1 MRNYGLRI
9 IVFSLL
15 LLGVSIESKSMSMAQ
30 NTSSRWVKTIT
41 PAHDEMDMSKITPEQ
56 AIQSLPEP
64 MHLSDIN
71 VWESVREHVHNKLV
85 HFPLALGLLACL
97 FWLLS
102 SKQSEFQN
110 PAKFVLVLSASTG
123 LLAVITGENQK
134 QVFQDSPLVEI
145 MQWHEKSGFFSLF
158 LLLTGSV
165 WQWFQSFRKFIW
177 VYVGLM
183 VVALLFTGF
192 LGGLLSHSHLEPVN
206 ANQSHQESFQP

>member
-1 MRNYGLRI
+1 MRKFGLWVL
-9 IVFSLL
+9 VFL
-15 LLGVSIESKSMSMAQ
+15 LLGLSIESKSISMAQ
-30 NTSSRWVKTIT
+30 NSSPRLAQAIT

-56 AIQSLPEP
+56 AVQSLPKP
-64 MHLSDIN
+64 IHLSDIK

-85 HFPLALGLLACL
+85 HFPLALGLVACL

-102 SKQSEFQN
+102 SKQPEFQS
-110 PAKFVLVLSASTG
+110 PAKLVLVLSATTG

-145 MQWHEKSGFFSLF
+145 MQWHEKIGFFSLF
-158 LLLTGSV
+158 LLVTGSL

-183 VVALLFTGF
+183 VFALLFTGF

-206 ANQSHQESFQP
+206 ESQNQQESF

>member
-1 MRNYGLRI
+1 
-9 IVFSLL
+9 
-15 LLGVSIESKSMSMAQ
+15 
-30 NTSSRWVKTIT
+30 
-41 PAHDEMDMSKITPEQ
+41 MSKITPEQ

-64 MHLSDIN
+64 THLSDIN
-71 VWESVREHVHNKLV
+71 LWESIQEHVHNKLV
-85 HFPLALGLLACL
+85 HFPFALGLLACL

-102 SKQSEFQN
+102 FKQPEFQN
-110 PAKFVLVLSASTG
+110 PAKLILVLSATTG

-134 QVFQDSPLVEI
+134 QVFQDSSLVEI
-145 MQWHEKSGFFSLF
+145 MQWHERSGFFSLF

-183 VVALLFTGF
+183 AFSLLFTGF

-206 ANQSHQESFQP
+206 ESQNQQASF